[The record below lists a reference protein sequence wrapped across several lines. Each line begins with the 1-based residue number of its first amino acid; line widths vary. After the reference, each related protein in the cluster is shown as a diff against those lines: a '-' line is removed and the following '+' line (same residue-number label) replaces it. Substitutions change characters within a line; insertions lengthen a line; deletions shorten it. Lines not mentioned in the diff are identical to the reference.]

1 MPPEG
6 DPYHYGKISGF
17 AAKTGDPTRENV
29 PVPPPSSTAGSNEL
43 PADRDLI
50 DACLATAP
58 GSWEAFLKRFGG
70 LFAHVADRTA
80 RHRRTPLAAGDRED
94 LVAEIMLECLR
105 NKAAVLRSF
114 AGHASLAT
122 YLTVIARRVTVRH
135 LVKDFDAFRLPITDE
150 PAADTAL
157 PQRFEDREVIE
168 VLLERLD
175 EAEARLV
182 RLHHLEARSYSE
194 ISRLTGLPLGS
205 IGPALSKARGKM
217 RLMTEAPKTS

>member
-1 MPPEG
+1 M
-6 DPYHYGKISGF
+6 SGF
-17 AAKTGDPTRENV
+17 SAKTGHLPRGKVSV
-29 PVPPPSSTAGSNEL
+29 PAPSPTAGSGQL
-43 PADRDLI
+43 PADRELI

-58 GSWEAFLKRFGG
+58 GSWEAFLERFGG

-105 NKAAVLRSF
+105 NKAAVLRSY

-135 LVKDFDAFRLPITDE
+135 LVRDFDAFRLPITEE
-150 PAADTAL
+150 PAAAAL

-168 VLLERLD
+168 ALLERLD
-175 EAEARLV
+175 TAEARLV

-205 IGPALSKARGKM
+205 IGPALSKAREKM
-217 RLMTEAPKTS
+217 RAMMEAPKAS